1 MSEAEKA
8 SPGTFY
14 VVDSAGDPYR
24 VDADRIFSDAQ
35 AVEFISGRNVVGRF
49 TAPRAVFDVNRCS
62 NLAVSAAPVELAPF
76 VAGHSCTGRPLLEW
90 VLIAWL
96 VVAVGREFASVFG
109 WGI

>member
-8 SPGTFY
+8 SSSTFY

-24 VDADRIFSDAQ
+24 VDADRIFTDSKTVQFMTA
-35 AVEFISGRNVVGRF
+35 GRMVGQF
-49 TAPRAVFDVNRCS
+49 TAPRAVFDAECCS
-62 NLAVSAAPVELAPF
+62 NLAVPAAPAELAPF

-96 VVAVGREFASVFG
+96 VVVVGREFAPMLG
-109 WGI
+109 WGF

>member
-8 SPGTFY
+8 SSSTFY

-24 VDADRIFSDAQ
+24 VDADRIFSDSKTVQFMTA
-35 AVEFISGRNVVGRF
+35 GRMVGQF
-49 TAPRAVFDVNRCS
+49 TAPRAVFDAGRCS
-62 NLAVSAAPVELAPF
+62 NLAVPAAPAELAPF
-76 VAGHSCTGRPLLEW
+76 VAGQSCTGRPLLEW

-96 VVAVGREFASVFG
+96 VVAAWRDFAPVFG

>member
-8 SPGTFY
+8 SPSTFY

-35 AVEFISGRNVVGRF
+35 AVEFVSGRNVVGRF